1 MKAAQIQ
8 AWGSIDNIK
17 IESVNVPTPNENEV
31 LIEVVAAGVNPIDW
45 KVIEGYFSSFMENC
59 FPFSLGWDV
68 SGKVVGL
75 GKGVTQFKEGDEV
88 FGLIRFPQP
97 AGTFAEYTTAPVD
110 QIVLKPKLYDH
121 IHCAATPLV
130 ALTAWQA
137 LFTTAGNLN

>member
-59 FPFSLGWDV
+59 FPFSLG
-68 SGKVVGL
+68 L
-75 GKGVTQFKEGDEV
+75 VTDLLSALYIISSDKDNGPFAD
-88 FGLIRFPQP
+88 ISFP
-97 AGTFAEYTTAPVD
+97 Y
-110 QIVLKPKLYDH
+110 H
-121 IHCAATPLV
+121 R
-130 ALTAWQA
+130 
-137 LFTTAGNLN
+137 N